1 MLRSSYN
8 GKVHKERSDKA
19 MEQYQSLIGVI
30 LEKLDQTY
38 KDLQFNYNGLDGIIK
53 GHSEQEVQNTPELI
67 TMMELR
73 DSYFE
78 LIQVLEKRF
87 PGLK

>member
-1 MLRSSYN
+1 
-8 GKVHKERSDKA
+8 
-19 MEQYQSLIGVI
+19 MEQYQPLIGVI

-53 GHSEQEVQNTPELI
+53 GHSEHEVRNTPELI
-67 TMMELR
+67 TITELR
-73 DSYFE
+73 DSYLE
-78 LIQVLEKRF
+78 LLQVMEKRF